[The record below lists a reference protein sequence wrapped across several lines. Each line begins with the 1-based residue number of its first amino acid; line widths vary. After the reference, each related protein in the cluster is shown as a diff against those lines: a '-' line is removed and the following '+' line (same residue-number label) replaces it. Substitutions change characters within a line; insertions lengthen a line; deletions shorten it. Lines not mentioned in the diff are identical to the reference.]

1 MLLSFSGITAS
12 ALTVTYTYDSDGQL
26 LKAAYSSGESLTY
39 AYDAAGNILTRVVA
53 GGIPQTFALTVSIS
67 GSGAGT
73 VTSDPTGI
81 SCGAMCSTT
90 YNEATGVTL
99 TATPDTGSS
108 FTGWSGACSG
118 TGSCVLTMDGAKTVI
133 ATFILNPIDGA
144 CGAANGQVVA
154 IAPVENLCSAG
165 TATSVNGAG
174 PWTWNCDGANG
185 GTTASDCRADLIGA
199 CGSADGETYA
209 EAPTDFLCSTGT
221 ATDVTYSVVGDDSTP
236 KWTWQCKGT
245 DGVSKVDCSAN
256 KQSSSTVINGAC
268 GSANDQVFMT
278 KPATNLCSDGTAS
291 AVSGSNP
298 WTWNC
303 AGANGGVTIGC
314 STYSQA
320 VSGIKGDVNNDQA
333 VTLADAILA
342 LQILSGMTPAPV
354 NPAAGV
360 NSSGRI
366 GLTEALFALQKVALL
381 REAAVDPGVV
391 TGTKSI
397 SVASQPPFYGFT
409 FASGSVAQ
417 MSGDFMVT
425 GGSAATQSV
434 SGMLT
439 QGMMQNLG
447 LIASLA
453 DVTQAP
459 ESGYTTPQPLQLTAG
474 HAYAFQLTSGKYA
487 IIVVKSV
494 GGSPVT
500 MTFDYKY
507 QPSGSRTF

>member
-1 MLLSFSGITAS
+1 MTANCSTASGQAPSGIA
-12 ALTVTYTYDSDGQL
+12 
-26 LKAAYSSGESLTY
+26 
-39 AYDAAGNILTRVVA
+39 
-53 GGIPQTFALTVSIS
+53 
-67 GSGAGT
+67 
-73 VTSDPTGI
+73 
-81 SCGAMCSTT
+81 
-90 YNEATGVTL
+90 
-99 TATPDTGSS
+99 
-108 FTGWSGACSG
+108 
-118 TGSCVLTMDGAKTVI
+118 
-133 ATFILNPIDGA
+133 
-144 CGAANGQVVA
+144 
-154 IAPVENLCSAG
+154 
-165 TATSVNGAG
+165 
-174 PWTWNCDGANG
+174 
-185 GTTASDCRADLIGA
+185 
-199 CGSADGETYA
+199 
-209 EAPTDFLCSTGT
+209 
-221 ATDVTYSVVGDDSTP
+221 
-236 KWTWQCKGT
+236 
-245 DGVSKVDCSAN
+245 
-256 KQSSSTVINGAC
+256 
-268 GSANDQVFMT
+268 
-278 KPATNLCSDGTAS
+278 
-291 AVSGSNP
+291 
-298 WTWNC
+298 
-303 AGANGGVTIGC
+303 
-314 STYSQA
+314 
-320 VSGIKGDVNNDQA
+320 GDVNNDQA